1 MGAAWRASIYLR
13 WGLHGRQSAGRRQ
26 AASRK
31 ARILGAVWT
40 FFRRHAAG
48 RNADACRERQH
59 RGTCYIS
66 ENHDTDDDDYADDDD
81 DDDDDYADDDDGDD
95 DDRDVNENGNGASNK
110 NNLDEALS
118 DGSDRAI
125 GHDDRF
131 DGFDEIV
138 SAQLLGSSAPSRN
151 TCWCSTNRTF
161 LG

>member
-66 ENHDTDDDDYADDDD
+66 ENHDTDDDDADDDGD
-81 DDDDDYADDDDGDD
+81 DDGDDDDGDDKD
-95 DDRDVNENGNGASNK
+95 DDRDVNENGNGYNK

-118 DGSDRAI
+118 DGSDRAT

-131 DGFDEIV
+131 DGFDETV

-151 TCWCSTNRTF
+151 TCWCSKNRTF